1 MLTVKW
7 GTEHFKHYLRGRH
20 FAVET
25 DHKALISVFN
35 RHRAHK
41 EYSARLTRWQ
51 MRLLPFDFTVFYTP
65 GSRMGITNY
74 LSRDPAFKAPPPK
87 HESSL
92 VIAIIKQLNIQKS
105 LSLIERATKTE
116 ILSSKQEG
124 ENKRPTPLLRNSQ
137 TSPKARQQSES

>member
-1 MLTVKW
+1 
-7 GTEHFKHYLRGRH
+7 
-20 FAVET
+20 
-25 DHKALISVFN
+25 
-35 RHRAHK
+35 
-41 EYSARLTRWQ
+41 
-51 MRLLPFDFTVFYTP
+51 
-65 GSRMGITNY
+65 MGITNY

-124 ENKRPTPLLRNSQ
+124 ENKRPTPLLSNSQ
-137 TSPKARQQSES
+137 TSRHQRHVSRAKAKQKEESPMMPVKRIQKAMNRPITDKIESDEHKTFN